1 MKKNITVLLTG
12 AGAPGAPGIIN
23 CYKHNGERNIRIV
36 GVDANPNA
44 AGKGLVDAFYPVPPA
59 NDPAFISSVLEIC
72 AMEKV
77 DIVIPIVT
85 RELEHFS
92 RNKKTFEAEGIKV
105 SVMDFDTL
113 RIVNDKGNLLDAMKA
128 EGIPT
133 AEYLI
138 AETSEQLFSCI
149 NKLGYPENPVCV
161 KATIGNG
168 SRGVRI
174 IEVEGDGYD
183 RFFNEKPNSSFISY
197 STVYSA
203 LNGRDIPR
211 MMVMEYLPGDEY
223 SVDVLSD
230 KGRIITMVCRKG
242 TKVVSSIQVESVIV
256 ENHEIAELCSEVVN
270 KIHISG
276 VFGFDVK
283 CDKNGKPRVI
293 EINPRLTA
301 GIVACAAAG
310 CNIPYLELLRQ
321 LGEPIPEPKTHYGV
335 VMTRHWEEIFYDA
348 DGSKIDW

>member
-1 MKKNITVLLTG
+1 MKKDITVLLTG

-23 CYKHNGERNIRIV
+23 CYKKNGERNIRII
-36 GVDANPNA
+36 GVDANSNA
-44 AGKGLVDAFYPVPPA
+44 AGKGLVDAFYKVPSA
-59 NDPAFISSVLEIC
+59 SDPDFISSVLSVC
-72 AMEKV
+72 DAEKI
-77 DIVIPIVT
+77 DIVVPIVT

-92 RNKKTFEAEGIKV
+92 KNKSLFEEKKIKV

-113 RIVNDKGNLLDAMKA
+113 KIVNDKGNLLDAMKA
-128 EGIPT
+128 SGIPT
-133 AEYLI
+133 AEYYI
-138 AETSEQLFSCI
+138 ANNSEQLFNYI
-149 NKLGYPENPVCV
+149 DKLGYPYKPVCV
-161 KATIGNG
+161 KATFGNG

-174 IEVEGDGYD
+174 IEADGDGYD

-197 STVYSA
+197 STVYNA
-203 LNGRDIPR
+203 LNGRDIPK

-230 KGRIITMVCRKG
+230 KEKIISMICRKG

-256 ENHEIAELCSEVVN
+256 DNSKIISLCSEVV
-270 KIHISG
+270 KKLHISG

-283 CDKNGKPRVI
+283 CDIYGNPRII

-321 LGEPIPEPKTHYGV
+321 LGETIPEQKIQYGV
-335 VMTRHWEEIFYDA
+335 VMTRRWEEVFYDA
-348 DGSKIDW
+348 TGSRIDW